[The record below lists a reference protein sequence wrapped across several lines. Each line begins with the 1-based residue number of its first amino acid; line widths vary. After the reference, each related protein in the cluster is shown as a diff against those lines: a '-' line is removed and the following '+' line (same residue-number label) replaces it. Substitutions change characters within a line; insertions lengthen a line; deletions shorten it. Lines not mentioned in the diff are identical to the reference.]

1 MDLLFAIIEGLGVV
15 LDILDLLFIFG
26 DVISWIKGK
35 ENRIERKSAKRS
47 GGKPPKRNAWNRT
60 FILFSAFII
69 ILTGLIIIRILRK

>member
-1 MDLLFAIIEGLGVV
+1 MDLLFAIIEGLGVI

-47 GGKPPKRNAWNRT
+47 GDNPPKRNAWNRI
-60 FILFSAFII
+60 FLLLSIFVI
-69 ILTGLIIIRILRK
+69 ILTSLIIIRILRK